1 MSSAE
6 RIPPPS
12 VPPVL
17 LVPIFPLPDVTFFPH
32 TALPLHIFETRYR
45 AMVTD
50 ALARDRRLCVV
61 QLLPG
66 YEASY
71 EGKPAVARVAG
82 AGEIVSCER
91 LATGR
96 YNILLSGRWR
106 VRIEE
111 ELPTDTLYRVVRA
124 RRLEDVPPAGD
135 VAPLRARIYAACRRL
150 LAAMDRPLDLLD
162 TALASDQPP
171 GVVADRV
178 AAGFI
183 ADTALRQEL
192 LETLSVEARLARLAG
207 ALDALVRALPGG
219 RE

>member
-6 RIPPPS
+6 RIPPPT

-17 LVPIFPLPDVTFFPH
+17 TVPIFPLPDITFFPH

-45 AMVTD
+45 AMITD

-61 QLLPG
+61 QLRPG

-71 EGKPAVARVAG
+71 EGKPPVARVAG

-96 YNILLSGRWR
+96 YNILLAGRWR
-106 VRIEE
+106 LSIEE

-124 RRLEDVPPAGD
+124 RRLEDVPPPGN
-135 VAPLRARIYAACRRL
+135 VAPLRTRIHATCGRL
-150 LAAMDRPLDLLD
+150 LAALDRPRDLLD

-171 GVVADRV
+171 GIFADRV
-178 AAGFI
+178 AAAFI
-183 ADTALRQEL
+183 PDAALRQEL
-192 LETLSVEARLARLAG
+192 LETLSVEARLARLAR
-207 ALDALVRALPGG
+207 ALDELVRELRGG